1 MENMHKRH
9 VPLKGVSALILRCLI
24 AIKYLRI
31 CRSIPTR
38 DYSDCTFVQTNRGP
52 SPVVHFILCFKVC
65 FPVRDRSIRLLSR
78 DTTNHILLDYV
89 QPAFNHFGVQVQSG
103 TSLSVWA
110 AHTVSWL
117 NVRIHQALLK
127 EFCRFCYTPANYV
140 VGNVANL
147 IARLLQKWKRLCI
160 SNAEVIRLSKLSA
173 P

>member
-78 DTTNHILLDYV
+78 DTTNHILLDTCSQHLIISECKSSQELRCLYELPI
-89 QPAFNHFGVQVQSG
+89 QWAGLMFGFTKHCSKNFVGFAIPLLIMWWVM
-103 TSLSVWA
+103 WPI
-110 AHTVSWL
+110 WL
-117 NVRIHQALLK
+117 QDYCKNEKDYA
-127 EFCRFCYTPANYV
+127 
-140 VGNVANL
+140 
-147 IARLLQKWKRLCI
+147 
-160 SNAEVIRLSKLSA
+160 
-173 P
+173 